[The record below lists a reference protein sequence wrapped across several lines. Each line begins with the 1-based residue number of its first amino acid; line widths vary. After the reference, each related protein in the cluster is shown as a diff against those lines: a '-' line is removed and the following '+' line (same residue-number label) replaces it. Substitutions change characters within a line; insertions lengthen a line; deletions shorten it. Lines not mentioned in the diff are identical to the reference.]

1 MALSYSITHIN
12 QATSA
17 QWGLIICQKG
27 IKHGFCDY
35 SSTSFDQFKQQMPSL
50 SLVAYFLLLT
60 FGCLPFIISH
70 AVFQNLA

>member
-50 SLVAYFLLLT
+50 SLVACF
-60 FGCLPFIISH
+60 
-70 AVFQNLA
+70 

>member
-27 IKHGFCDY
+27 INHGFCDY

-50 SLVAYFLLLT
+50 SLVAYFC
-60 FGCLPFIISH
+60 CLPLSCLPLIISH

>member
-27 IKHGFCDY
+27 INHGFCDY

-50 SLVAYFLLLT
+50 SLVAYFC
-60 FGCLPFIISH
+60 CLPLIISH